1 MPAGVPAG
9 AESAGRT
16 DEESAAEPPMVE
28 PKRTRNWGAIFQK
41 TFDKINKSFTAAED
55 EEIGV
60 EEGAGDADADRDLDE
75 NGGDEGLNQ
84 LFF

>member
-1 MPAGVPAG
+1 MPASEPDSGMPAG

-41 TFDKINKSFTAAED
+41 TFDSLC
-55 EEIGV
+55 
-60 EEGAGDADADRDLDE
+60 DLVT
-75 NGGDEGLNQ
+75 GKAFQ
-84 LFF
+84 IVP